1 MNVFSRPDGLTRPVP
16 ADRHASDDHLSA
28 LSRLAPAEACAGV
41 GSTPEGLTA
50 SEAESRLRKSGLNL
64 ITRERRAT
72 IPQELWGRARNPL
85 NALLLT
91 LAVVSWFLG
100 DVRASVVIAAMVVL
114 ATTTAFVQEHRSNQ
128 AAAAAACHGS
138 HHGQRAPWSA

>member
-16 ADRHASDDHLSA
+16 ADRHASDDHLSGA
-28 LSRLAPAEACAGV
+28 QPARAGQGV
-41 GSTPEGLTA
+41 RRRRVYARGPHP

-64 ITRERRAT
+64 ITRERKAT

-91 LAVVSWFLG
+91 LAVVS
-100 DVRASVVIAAMVVL
+100 
-114 ATTTAFVQEHRSNQ
+114 
-128 AAAAAACHGS
+128 
-138 HHGQRAPWSA
+138 